1 MSIGSTL
8 QPLSLLGRRLGK
20 LLHMTSLVPLLRS
33 RDYDR
38 IMIGARNVPL
48 GYWLDHNKLWV
59 NAQSYTESLRV
70 YYIRKPPTMQYG
82 TAEAGADTTMTLDV
96 DTRPSI
102 QDDYYNNIT
111 FSIRE
116 GTGNYEEATATDY
129 VGATRVLTIN
139 FATTPSTDSVYS
151 SVSELPDGHNEVV
164 AYGAAIRALLMDVA
178 QEPKLNQMK
187 QWYTKLE
194 YDLIDYLK
202 NRQIQ
207 SSRSVY
213 MSNLA

>member
-1 MSIGSTL
+1 VIEAHEHWFYSTATL
-8 QPLSLLGRRLGK
+8 TSGTEAWEATPYDFPGAPAKINKILNVTDSNGRAIDPIP
-20 LLHMTSLVPLLRS
+20 VQY

-70 YYIRKPPTMQYG
+70 Y
-82 TAEAGADTTMTLDV
+82 
-96 DTRPSI
+96 SI